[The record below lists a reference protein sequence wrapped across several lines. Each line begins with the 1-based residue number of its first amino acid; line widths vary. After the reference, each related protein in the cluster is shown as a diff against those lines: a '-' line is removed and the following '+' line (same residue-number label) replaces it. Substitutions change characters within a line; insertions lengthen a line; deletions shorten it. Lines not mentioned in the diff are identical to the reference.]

1 MKRYVIILALF
12 AFARIVTGQT
22 LSNPGFE
29 QSDTAFASGLHGWRS
44 NRQYETGR
52 DTQIRYAGRSS
63 VFLKSIPGKTF
74 GSFSQMV
81 ALPKRAETRKFRVSG
96 YLKREAVMQYTG
108 IWINVF
114 EGDNSLF
121 FDNMYARNL
130 NGTADWTEVATEFF
144 VEETANEIQIGGLLV
159 GQGRVWFDSFAITE
173 IPVGAEQIPDS
184 LRTYLT
190 EALDM
195 IQQNAL
201 HRDSVNWPRVRELAL
216 LMTAG
221 QTTYSGCYPA
231 IRYALGKLK
240 DKHSFLMD
248 ATTSTKWAEPD
259 AEAYKKM
266 PLTTGEILDDKFAYL
281 KMPPV
286 SSGSADLNTYFADQ
300 LQNLLD
306 SLDRLRPHGWIL
318 DLRGNGG
325 GNCWPML
332 AGIGPLL
339 GEGVCG
345 YFMVPGREKPESW
358 FYLKGASGIGKNAI
372 TKVSRKP
379 YKLRKKRAPVAVL
392 TGPRTGSSG
401 EVVTVA
407 FRKRPNTRSFG
418 EPTAGLSTGNQGY
431 PLRDGAQILLTTT
444 IYADREGVLY
454 GSKVVP
460 DEVLAPDTAADGVD
474 AALQAAKKWLTG
486 LGK

>member
-1 MKRYVIILALF
+1 MKRPVILLLLF
-12 AFARIVTGQT
+12 VLARIAPGQT
-22 LSNPGFE
+22 LLNPDFE
-29 QSDTAFASGLHGWRS
+29 QPDTAFSSGLHGWRS
-44 NRQYETGR
+44 NRLYETGP
-52 DTQIRYAGRSS
+52 DTKIRHAGRSS
-63 VFLKSIPGKTF
+63 LFLKSIPGKGF
-74 GSFSQMV
+74 GAFSQLV
-81 ALPKRAETRKFRVSG
+81 ALPPSAVVRKFRVSG
-96 YLKREAVMQYTG
+96 YLKREAVEQYTG

-114 EGDNSLF
+114 EGENSLF
-121 FDNMYARNL
+121 FDNMHARNL

-159 GQGRVWFDSFAITE
+159 GQGRVWFDSFAVTE
-173 IPVGAEQIPDS
+173 IPIGDEQVPDS

-201 HRDSVNWPRVRELAL
+201 HRDSVNWPKVRERAL
-216 LMTAG
+216 LMISG

-240 DKHSFLMD
+240 DKHSFLMG
-248 ATTSTKWAEPD
+248 ATAASEWSQPD
-259 AEAYKKM
+259 AEAFREM
-266 PLTTGEILDDKFAYL
+266 PLTTGEMLDGKIACL
-281 KMPPV
+281 KMPAV
-286 SSGSADLNTYFADQ
+286 SSGSDALNTWFADQ
-300 LQNLLD
+300 LHNLLD
-306 SLDRLRPHGWIL
+306 SLDQMQPKGWIL

-345 YFMVPGREKPESW
+345 YFIVPGEEKPATW
-358 FYLKGASGIGKNAI
+358 LYRKGAAGIGKTVI
-372 TKVSRKP
+372 TKVGRKP
-379 YKLRKKRAPVAVL
+379 YKLRQKQAPVAVL

-418 EPTAGLSTGNQGY
+418 EPTAGLSTGNQSY
-431 PLRDGAQILLTTT
+431 PLRDGAQILLTTS

-454 GSKVVP
+454 GSKIVP
-460 DEVLAPDTAADGVD
+460 DEVLAPGADGKD
-474 AALQAAKKWLTG
+474 AALEAAVKWLAG
-486 LGK
+486 RRK